1 MVLEIDY
8 LKVGQHLKK
17 LRSELGI
24 TQDQVAKDLGCTVA
38 FVSNVEH
45 NRAKMK
51 SSCDHVLCGTLQRL
65 AGGYSILAA
74 GRRGVCLS
82 EQSQWLDQEALDVFH
97 MFPEEE
103 QLRLIQ
109 TLRMWAPGV
118 EADRQGISAVLHYF
132 SKEAAGKKQSRS
144 WSRLRDCCF

>member
-1 MVLEIDY
+1 MIEIDY

-17 LRSELGI
+17 LRSEVGL

-45 NRAKMK
+45 NRAKMNLR
-51 SSCDHVLCGTLQRL
+51 VITYYAELCSVSVD
-65 AGGYSILAA
+65 SILAA

-103 QLRLIQ
+103 QLRLIK
-109 TLRMWAPGV
+109 TLRMWAP
-118 EADRQGISAVLHYF
+118 E
-132 SKEAAGKKQSRS
+132 
-144 WSRLRDCCF
+144 

>member
-1 MVLEIDY
+1 MIAIDY

-45 NRAKMK
+45 NRAKMNLR
-51 SSCDHVLCGTLQRL
+51 VITYYAELCSVSVD
-65 AGGYSILAA
+65 SILAV

-103 QLRLIQ
+103 QLRLIK
-109 TLRMWAPGV
+109 TLRMWAP
-118 EADRQGISAVLHYF
+118 E
-132 SKEAAGKKQSRS
+132 
-144 WSRLRDCCF
+144 